1 MNKQEKFV
9 RDAQK
14 AAGTGDAWDYDLPHA
29 MQALIDNGTAW
40 KMEGSC
46 GRAAMA
52 ALESGACFLPE
63 QAYSDYWG
71 NRVPSRND
79 LKEGT
84 KGTLSNAVAF
94 WEQQ

>member
-14 AAGTGDAWDYDLPHA
+14 AAGTGDAWDYGLPHVLQG
-29 MQALIDNGTAW
+29 MIDNGTAW

-46 GRAAMA
+46 GRAAMQ

-63 QAYSDYWG
+63 QAFSDYWG

-79 LKEGT
+79 LKEGS
-84 KGTLSNAVAF
+84 KGTMSNAVNF
-94 WEQQ
+94 WENQ